1 MNVNNEPPTKTAPA
15 FPPAAFE
22 FFLEPGFDGCEAT
35 AKVIALLETPGAW
48 ARKNLKRLF
57 KS

>member
-15 FPPAAFE
+15 FPPADFG

-35 AKVIALLETPGAW
+35 AKAIELLKTPRAL
-48 ARKNLKRLF
+48 ARKILKRLF